1 MKNNGFSAE
10 RKDKVKILRSIGEG
24 IILISL
30 LIIILKSLLSFS
42 VYEPYEAEEFSNTGD
57 TGFIAVSYFHRILP
71 KNIIT
76 NQQCLLMQINLKKKI
91 LNF

>member
-42 VYEPYEAEEFSNTGD
+42 IIQVESSFLSL
-57 TGFIAVSYFHRILP
+57 ILP
-71 KNIIT
+71 MSDLKANIIIFS
-76 NQQCLLMQINLKKKI
+76 LS
-91 LNF
+91 